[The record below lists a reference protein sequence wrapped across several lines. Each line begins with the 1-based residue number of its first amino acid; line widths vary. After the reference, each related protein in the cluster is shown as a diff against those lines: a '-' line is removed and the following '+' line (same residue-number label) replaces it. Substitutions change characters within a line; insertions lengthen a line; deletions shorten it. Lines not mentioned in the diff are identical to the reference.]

1 MQRICDDDDDDDDRR
16 PNPTSHKERSIPFI
30 RLLLK
35 EHGFLI
41 LIQSNSEWKTLY
53 PITEHLPR
61 PISDLSNEALTKSEK
76 ALDKNELCAE

>member
-35 EHGFLI
+35 EHRFLI

-53 PITEHLPR
+53 LITEHVNIIQL
-61 PISDLSNEALTKSEK
+61 LF
-76 ALDKNELCAE
+76 

>member
-1 MQRICDDDDDDDDRR
+1 MKKKEICHKLREYMQRICDDDDDDRR

-35 EHGFLI
+35 EHRFLI

-53 PITEHLPR
+53 PITEHVNIIQL
-61 PISDLSNEALTKSEK
+61 LF
-76 ALDKNELCAE
+76 